1 MGGVDTTGYGLD
13 NNDEIRY
20 ADEKGKTASHSRI
33 LGRRCTRFGA
43 HSARARRSRSYFG
56 LSTRS
61 HSLAFRYPRHATI
74 RVIVQV
80 RRKRPSSRR
89 AAKLP
94 GRPLEP
100 WDELQM
106 DILRIDTASLSCN
119 DYRLLVADRASNFP
133 FGFPLD
139 TKQAL
144 GVARVL
150 TELCLTVGIPRV
162 IRCDRGK

>member
-1 MGGVDTTGYGLD
+1 MCGSSGTGVGGVDTTGYGLD

-106 DILRIDTASLSCN
+106 DILKNRHGFSFLQRVPSTGSRSSLQLPV
-119 DYRLLVADRASNFP
+119 RFP
-133 FGFPLD
+133 S
-139 TKQAL
+139 
-144 GVARVL
+144 RH
-150 TELCLTVGIPRV
+150 
-162 IRCDRGK
+162 